1 VTSEPSFGAYVAVT
15 ALLVATPG
23 ASAAVVVRSVLQGG
37 RSAGMAA
44 ALGIA
49 AANTAWAT
57 AAGVGVTAI
66 FTRAPVMFSAIRFA
80 GAGYLFFLGALAIA
94 RALRASPAP
103 LPAREAAAGVPPPRH
118 QVRSAFRDG
127 VAVNLLNPPVAMF
140 YIVIVPSFLPPPA
153 APLRFVLYAA
163 LHVGLAFLCH
173 AAWAAGFDRLRAFW
187 SRPAARRALEA
198 ITGAALVAL
207 AWRMLE

>member
-1 VTSEPSFGAYVAVT
+1 MTSEPAFGAYVAVT

-23 ASAAVVVRSVLQGG
+23 ASTAVVVRSVLEGG

-49 AANTAWAT
+49 TANTAWAT

-66 FTRAPVMFSAIRFA
+66 FTRVPVMFSAIRFA
-80 GAGYLFFLGALAIA
+80 GAGYLFFLGARAIA
-94 RALRASPAP
+94 RAVRPSPAP
-103 LPAREAAAGVPPPRH
+103 LPAREAVEGDPPPRR
-118 QVRSAFRDG
+118 QIRSAFRGG
-127 VAVNLLNPPVAMF
+127 VTVNLLNPPVATF
-140 YIVIVPSFLPPPA
+140 YIVIVPSFLPQPA
-153 APLRFVLYAA
+153 ASARFVLYAA
-163 LHVGLAFLCH
+163 IHVGLALLCH

-187 SRPAARRALEA
+187 SRPAARRGLEA